1 MDDSQL
7 RLVIEAQN
15 RASKTLS
22 QIQRDVEKLSSS
34 MKSSMS
40 SAAGSTSSFA
50 SKAASALDGMASGI
64 MKLIKTTAAFT
75 AGGAFGGKYFVDL
88 ASSLQ
93 MTQRQIGVLTGSVGE
108 ANKVFGQLYNYTLGK
123 PIAFPDASKAAKTL
137 LGYGRTTQTVVKDM
151 DTLSRM
157 SIVNGADLQALA
169 LVFGQVTSRGALFGQ
184 DALQLIN
191 NNIPLTTI
199 LARHFGISMQEAS
212 EKINGGKVKAE
223 EFVKAMENYAASL
236 DIGQMTDTFQNRMI
250 SLSGTIRSVGLEI
263 LGIKID
269 PIKGMVIEAGGLFD
283 QMSNRV
289 TETTKLIKEHREE
302 IVKVVTFILQ
312 NAVPALKV
320 LIGMYVAAKAAALG
334 FKTAVAVS
342 DISKGWKDVT
352 KVTKEGATA
361 WTFVGAAAKTAVKG
375 ITSALGVMGTVGKVV
390 FSGLSSGAAGL
401 GAAISSIPIIGWIAI
416 VITAVV
422 GFVAWLYATN
432 EGFRNFVNGIVSQI
446 GAVLGQIGAVIGSVI
461 GNVASVIGSVIGVV
475 VNIVG
480 TIAGA
485 IGTAAGVIGSV
496 IGVIVGVVVNGIGI
510 VVGVISTII
519 GVIGKI
525 VGVISKVI
533 GTILNILTPVFQIID
548 LIITAIVGLGQIIW
562 IIFSGI
568 AEVVWTIISTVV
580 QIIGVVFY
588 GTIMAIWNNVLVPFG
603 EAVGYIFTHMGEVV
617 SMVMNVIAT
626 VVDVIVNVISSSMSV
641 IMSVVTTVWNAIAA
655 VISPILQVIWT
666 VISTVFNAIVG
677 VISSVMS
684 AIWGVITAVWN
695 AILPFVQPI
704 LNVMSAVI
712 STVFGG
718 IAAVVN
724 SLMNAIKTYIINP
737 VATAVGYVVG
747 TVGQIATSIKNAVQN
762 AYNAVV
768 NFVGNFTSAGKN
780 LIDGI
785 VKGVAGAKDA
795 VVNKIKEICSGAL
808 DAVKNFFGIKSPSRV
823 MAQMGKFMMQGWS
836 GGLESMRDA
845 VVKTATDIASDVYD
859 GLSGDMSLGG
869 LSFAGS
875 GINGSGATLAGSG
888 GVTNVSNSGGNRNT
902 TNQFNGQIV
911 INTPEAADAF
921 FKRLDRDGDLAS
933 MGVPT

>member
-64 MKLIKTTAAFT
+64 MKLIKTAAAFT

-157 SIVNGADLQALA
+157 SIVNGADLQALSV
-169 LVFGQVTSRGALFGQ
+169 VFGQVTSRGALFGQ

-289 TETTKLIKEHREE
+289 TETTKFIKEHREE

-446 GAVLGQIGAVIGSVI
+446 GAVLGQIGSVIGSVV
-461 GNVASVIGSVIGVV
+461 GSVASVIGSVIGVV

-485 IGTAAGVIGSV
+485 IGTAASVIGSV
-496 IGVIVGVVVNGIGI
+496 IGVIVGVVAKGISV
-510 VVGVISTII
+510 VVGVISTI
-519 GVIGKI
+519 
-525 VGVISKVI
+525 VGVISNVI
-533 GTILNILTPVFQIID
+533 STILTILTPVFQIVD
-548 LIITAIVGLGQIIW
+548 LIITAIVGFGQIVW
-562 IIFSGI
+562 TIFSGI
-568 AEVVWTIISTVV
+568 AEVVWTIISTIV
-580 QIIGVVFY
+580 QIIGVVLY

-603 EAVGYIFTHMGEVV
+603 EAVGYIFTHMGEVISAVMTFVITIV
-617 SMVMNVIAT
+617 S
-626 VVDVIVNVISSSMSV
+626 
-641 IMSVVTTVWNAIAA
+641 TVWNAIVA
-655 VISPILQVIWT
+655 VVTPILQVIWT
-666 VISTVFNAIVG
+666 VISTVFNAIVS

-695 AILPFVQPI
+695 AILPFIQPI

-712 STVFGG
+712 GAVFSG

-762 AYNAVV
+762 AYNAVA
-768 NFVGNFTSAGKN
+768 NFIGNFTSAGKN
-780 LIDGI
+780 LIDGL
-785 VKGVAGAKDA
+785 VKGVMGAKDA

-859 GLSGDMSLGG
+859 GLSGDMSFGG

-875 GINGSGATLAGSG
+875 GISGLGAAVAGG
-888 GVTNVSNSGGNRNT
+888 GGITNVSNSGGNRNT

>member
-40 SAAGSTSSFA
+40 SAASSTSSFA

-64 MKLIKTTAAFT
+64 MKLIKTAAAFT

-289 TETTKLIKEHREE
+289 TETTKFIKEHREE

-496 IGVIVGVVVNGIGI
+496 IGVIVGVVAKGISV
-510 VVGVISTII
+510 VVGVISTI
-519 GVIGKI
+519 
-525 VGVISKVI
+525 VGVISNVI
-533 GTILNILTPVFQIID
+533 STILTILTPVFQIVD
-548 LIITAIVGLGQIIW
+548 LIITAIVGFGQIVW
-562 IIFSGI
+562 TIFSGI
-568 AEVVWTIISTVV
+568 AEVVWTIISTIV
-580 QIIGVVFY
+580 QIIGVVLY

-603 EAVGYIFTHMGEVV
+603 EAVGYIFTHMGEVINAVMTFVITIV
-617 SMVMNVIAT
+617 SMA
-626 VVDVIVNVISSSMSV
+626 
-641 IMSVVTTVWNAIAA
+641 WNAIVA
-655 VISPILQVIWT
+655 VVTPILQVIWT
-666 VISTVFNAIVG
+666 VISTVFNAIVS

-684 AIWGVITAVWN
+684 AIWGVISAVWN
-695 AILPFVQPI
+695 AILPFIQPI

-712 STVFGG
+712 GAVFSG

-724 SLMNAIKTYIINP
+724 GLMNAIKNYIINP

-762 AYNAVV
+762 AYNAVAG
-768 NFVGNFTSAGKN
+768 FVGNFTSAGKN

-785 VKGVAGAKDA
+785 VKGVASAKDA

-888 GVTNVSNSGGNRNT
+888 GVTNVSNSGGNRST

>member
-64 MKLIKTTAAFT
+64 MKLIKTAAAFT

-432 EGFRNFVNGIVSQI
+432 EGFRNFVNGVVSQI

-485 IGTAAGVIGSV
+485 IGTAASVIGSV
-496 IGVIVGVVVNGIGI
+496 IGVIVGVVAKGIGV
-510 VVGVISTII
+510 VVGVISTI
-519 GVIGKI
+519 
-525 VGVISKVI
+525 VGVISNVI
-533 GTILNILTPVFQIID
+533 STILTILTPVFQIVD
-548 LIITAIVGLGQIIW
+548 LIITAIVGFGQIVW
-562 IIFSGI
+562 TIFSGI

-580 QIIGVVFY
+580 QIIGVVLY

-603 EAVGYIFTHMGEVV
+603 EAVGYIFTHMGEVINA
-617 SMVMNVIAT
+617 VMTFVVT
-626 VVDVIVNVISSSMSV
+626 VVS
-641 IMSVVTTVWNAIAA
+641 TVWNTIVA
-655 VISPILQVIWT
+655 VVTPILQVIWT
-666 VISTVFNAIVG
+666 VISTVFNAIVS

-695 AILPFVQPI
+695 AILPFIQPI

-762 AYNAVV
+762 AYNAVAG
-768 NFVGNFTSAGKN
+768 FIGNFTSAGKN
-780 LIDGI
+780 LIDGL
-785 VKGVAGAKDA
+785 VKGVMGAKDA

-875 GINGSGATLAGSG
+875 GISGLGAAVAGGG

>member
-64 MKLIKTTAAFT
+64 MKLIKTAAAFT

-289 TETTKLIKEHREE
+289 TETTKFIKEHREE

-446 GAVLGQIGAVIGSVI
+446 GAVLGQIGAVIGSVV

-485 IGTAAGVIGSV
+485 IGTAARTIGSV
-496 IGVIVGVVVNGIGI
+496 IGVIVGVVANGIGI
-510 VVGVISTII
+510 VVGVISTI
-519 GVIGKI
+519 

-533 GTILNILTPVFQIID
+533 STILTILTPVFQIVD
-548 LIITAIVGLGQIIW
+548 LIITAIVGFGQIVW
-562 IIFSGI
+562 TIFSGI
-568 AEVVWTIISTVV
+568 AEVVWTIISTIV
-580 QIIGVVFY
+580 QIIGVVLY

-603 EAVGYIFTHMGEVV
+603 EAVAYIFTHMGEVINAVMTFVITIV
-617 SMVMNVIAT
+617 S
-626 VVDVIVNVISSSMSV
+626 
-641 IMSVVTTVWNAIAA
+641 TVWNAIVA
-655 VISPILQVIWT
+655 VVTPILQVIWT
-666 VISTVFNAIVG
+666 VISTVFNAIVS

-695 AILPFVQPI
+695 AILPFIQPI

-780 LIDGI
+780 LIDGL
-785 VKGVAGAKDA
+785 VKGVMGAKDA

-875 GINGSGATLAGSG
+875 GISGLGAAVAGGG

>member
-22 QIQRDVEKLSSS
+22 QIQRDVEKLSGS

-64 MKLIKTTAAFT
+64 MKLIKTAAAFT

-289 TETTKLIKEHREE
+289 TETTKFIKEHREE

-320 LIGMYVAAKAAALG
+320 LIGMYVAVKAAALG

-375 ITSALGVMGTVGKVV
+375 ITSALGVLGTVGKVV

-446 GAVLGQIGAVIGSVI
+446 GAVLGQIG
-461 GNVASVIGSVIGVV
+461 SVIGSV
-475 VNIVG
+475 VG
-480 TIAGA
+480 SVAS
-485 IGTAAGVIGSV
+485 VIGSV
-496 IGVIVGVVVNGIGI
+496 IGVIVGVVAKGISV
-510 VVGVISTII
+510 VVGVISTI
-519 GVIGKI
+519 
-525 VGVISKVI
+525 VGVISNVI
-533 GTILNILTPVFQIID
+533 STILTILTPVFQIVD
-548 LIITAIVGLGQIIW
+548 LIITAIVGFGQIVW
-562 IIFSGI
+562 TIFSGI
-568 AEVVWTIISTVV
+568 AEVIWTIISTVV
-580 QIIGVVFY
+580 QIIGVVLY

-603 EAVGYIFTHMGEVV
+603 EAVGYIFTHMGEVISAVMTFVITIV
-617 SMVMNVIAT
+617 S
-626 VVDVIVNVISSSMSV
+626 
-641 IMSVVTTVWNAIAA
+641 TVWNAIVA
-655 VISPILQVIWT
+655 VVTPILQVIWT
-666 VISTVFNAIVG
+666 VISTVFNAIVS

-684 AIWGVITAVWN
+684 AIWGVITVVWN
-695 AILPFVQPI
+695 AILPFIQPI

-762 AYNAVV
+762 AYNAVAG
-768 NFVGNFTSAGKN
+768 FIGNFTSAGKN
-780 LIDGI
+780 LIDGL
-785 VKGVAGAKDA
+785 VKGVMGAKDA

-859 GLSGDMSLGG
+859 GLSGDMSFGG

-888 GVTNVSNSGGNRNT
+888 GITNVSNSGGNRNT

>member
-40 SAAGSTSSFA
+40 SAASSTSSFA

-64 MKLIKTTAAFT
+64 MKLIKTAAAFT

-289 TETTKLIKEHREE
+289 TETTKFIKEHREE

-375 ITSALGVMGTVGKVV
+375 ITSALGVMGMVGKVV

-401 GAAISSIPIIGWIAI
+401 GAAISSIPIVGWIAI
-416 VITAVV
+416 IITAVV

-446 GAVLGQIGAVIGSVI
+446 GAVLGQIGTVIGSVI
-461 GNVASVIGSVIGVV
+461 GNIASVIGSVISVV

-496 IGVIVGVVVNGIGI
+496 IGVIVGVVAKGISI
-510 VVGVISTII
+510 VVGVISTI
-519 GVIGKI
+519 

-533 GTILNILTPVFQIID
+533 STILTILTPVFQIVD
-548 LIITAIVGLGQIIW
+548 LIITAIVGFGQIVW
-562 IIFSGI
+562 TIFSGI
-568 AEVVWTIISTVV
+568 AEVVWTIISTIV
-580 QIIGVVFY
+580 QIIGVIFY

-603 EAVGYIFTHMGEVV
+603 EAVGYIFTHMGEVINA
-617 SMVMNVIAT
+617 VMTFVVT
-626 VVDVIVNVISSSMSV
+626 VVS
-641 IMSVVTTVWNAIAA
+641 TVWNTIVA
-655 VISPILQVIWT
+655 VVTPILQVIWT
-666 VISTVFNAIVG
+666 VISTVFNAIVS

-695 AILPFVQPI
+695 AILPFIQPI

-762 AYNAVV
+762 AYNAVAG
-768 NFVGNFTSAGKN
+768 FIGNFTSAGKN
-780 LIDGI
+780 LIDGL
-785 VKGVAGAKDA
+785 VKGVMGAKDA

-875 GINGSGATLAGSG
+875 GINGPGATLAGSG

>member
-64 MKLIKTTAAFT
+64 MKLIKTAAAFT

-289 TETTKLIKEHREE
+289 TETTKFIKEHREE

-334 FKTAVAVS
+334 FKTAVAVNYQ
-342 DISKGWKDVT
+342 DRK
-352 KVTKEGATA
+352 
-361 WTFVGAAAKTAVKG
+361 
-375 ITSALGVMGTVGKVV
+375 
-390 FSGLSSGAAGL
+390 
-401 GAAISSIPIIGWIAI
+401 
-416 VITAVV
+416 
-422 GFVAWLYATN
+422 
-432 EGFRNFVNGIVSQI
+432 
-446 GAVLGQIGAVIGSVI
+446 
-461 GNVASVIGSVIGVV
+461 
-475 VNIVG
+475 
-480 TIAGA
+480 
-485 IGTAAGVIGSV
+485 
-496 IGVIVGVVVNGIGI
+496 
-510 VVGVISTII
+510 
-519 GVIGKI
+519 
-525 VGVISKVI
+525 
-533 GTILNILTPVFQIID
+533 
-548 LIITAIVGLGQIIW
+548 
-562 IIFSGI
+562 
-568 AEVVWTIISTVV
+568 
-580 QIIGVVFY
+580 
-588 GTIMAIWNNVLVPFG
+588 
-603 EAVGYIFTHMGEVV
+603 
-617 SMVMNVIAT
+617 
-626 VVDVIVNVISSSMSV
+626 
-641 IMSVVTTVWNAIAA
+641 SVV
-655 VISPILQVIWT
+655 
-666 VISTVFNAIVG
+666 
-677 VISSVMS
+677 
-684 AIWGVITAVWN
+684 
-695 AILPFVQPI
+695 
-704 LNVMSAVI
+704 
-712 STVFGG
+712 
-718 IAAVVN
+718 
-724 SLMNAIKTYIINP
+724 
-737 VATAVGYVVG
+737 
-747 TVGQIATSIKNAVQN
+747 
-762 AYNAVV
+762 
-768 NFVGNFTSAGKN
+768 
-780 LIDGI
+780 
-785 VKGVAGAKDA
+785 
-795 VVNKIKEICSGAL
+795 
-808 DAVKNFFGIKSPSRV
+808 
-823 MAQMGKFMMQGWS
+823 
-836 GGLESMRDA
+836 
-845 VVKTATDIASDVYD
+845 
-859 GLSGDMSLGG
+859 
-869 LSFAGS
+869 
-875 GINGSGATLAGSG
+875 
-888 GVTNVSNSGGNRNT
+888 
-902 TNQFNGQIV
+902 
-911 INTPEAADAF
+911 
-921 FKRLDRDGDLAS
+921 
-933 MGVPT
+933 

>member
-40 SAAGSTSSFA
+40 SAAGSTTSFA

-64 MKLIKTTAAFT
+64 MKLIKTAAAFT

-352 KVTKEGATA
+352 KVTKEGASA

-432 EGFRNFVNGIVSQI
+432 EGFRNFVNGVVSQI
-446 GAVLGQIGAVIGSVI
+446 GAVLGQIGSVIGSVI

-485 IGTAAGVIGSV
+485 IGTAASVIGSV
-496 IGVIVGVVVNGIGI
+496 IGVIVGVVAKGISV
-510 VVGVISTII
+510 VVGVISTI
-519 GVIGKI
+519 
-525 VGVISKVI
+525 VGVISNVI
-533 GTILNILTPVFQIID
+533 STILTILTPVFQIVD
-548 LIITAIVGLGQIIW
+548 LIITAIVGFGQIVW
-562 IIFSGI
+562 TIFSGI
-568 AEVVWTIISTVV
+568 AEVVWTIISTIV
-580 QIIGVVFY
+580 QIIGVVLY

-603 EAVGYIFTHMGEVV
+603 EAVGYIFTHMGEVISAVMTFVITIV
-617 SMVMNVIAT
+617 S
-626 VVDVIVNVISSSMSV
+626 
-641 IMSVVTTVWNAIAA
+641 TVWNAIVA
-655 VISPILQVIWT
+655 VVTPILQVIWT

-695 AILPFVQPI
+695 AILPFIQPI

-762 AYNAVV
+762 AYNAVAG
-768 NFVGNFTSAGKN
+768 FIGNFTSAGKN
-780 LIDGI
+780 LIDGL
-785 VKGVAGAKDA
+785 VKGVMGAKDA
-795 VVNKIKEICSGAL
+795 VVNKIREICSGAL

-875 GINGSGATLAGSG
+875 GISGSGAAIAGSG

>member
-64 MKLIKTTAAFT
+64 MKLIKTAAAFT

-236 DIGQMTDTFQNRMI
+236 DITQMTDTFQNRMI

-289 TETTKLIKEHREE
+289 TETTKFIKEHREE

-401 GAAISSIPIIGWIAI
+401 GAAISSIPIVGWIAI
-416 VITAVV
+416 IVTAVV

-496 IGVIVGVVVNGIGI
+496 IGVIVSVVAKGISV
-510 VVGVISTII
+510 VVGVISTI
-519 GVIGKI
+519 
-525 VGVISKVI
+525 VGVISNVI
-533 GTILNILTPVFQIID
+533 STILTILTPVFQIVD
-548 LIITAIVGLGQIIW
+548 LIITAIVGFGQIVW
-562 IIFSGI
+562 TIFSGI
-568 AEVVWTIISTVV
+568 AEVIWTIISTVV
-580 QIIGVVFY
+580 QIIGVVLY

-603 EAVGYIFTHMGEVV
+603 EAVGYIFTHMGEVISAVMTFVITIV
-617 SMVMNVIAT
+617 S
-626 VVDVIVNVISSSMSV
+626 
-641 IMSVVTTVWNAIAA
+641 TVWNAIVA
-655 VISPILQVIWT
+655 VVTPILQVIWT
-666 VISTVFNAIVG
+666 VVSTVFGAIVS

-695 AILPFVQPI
+695 SILPFIQPI

-762 AYNAVV
+762 AYNAVAG
-768 NFVGNFTSAGKN
+768 FIGNFTSAGKN
-780 LIDGI
+780 LIDGL
-785 VKGVAGAKDA
+785 VKGVMGAKDA

>member
-22 QIQRDVEKLSSS
+22 QVQRDVEKLSSS

-40 SAAGSTSSFA
+40 SAAGSTTSFA

-64 MKLIKTTAAFT
+64 MKLIKTAAAFT

-236 DIGQMTDTFQNRMI
+236 DITQMTDTFQNRMI

-289 TETTKLIKEHREE
+289 TETTKFIKEHREE

-352 KVTKEGATA
+352 KVTKDGATA

-416 VITAVV
+416 IITAVV

-461 GNVASVIGSVIGVV
+461 GNVASVIGSVISVV
-475 VNIVG
+475 VSIVG

-485 IGTAAGVIGSV
+485 IGTAASVIGSV
-496 IGVIVGVVVNGIGI
+496 IGVIVGVVARGIGI
-510 VVGVISTII
+510 VVGVISTI
-519 GVIGKI
+519 

-533 GTILNILTPVFQIID
+533 STILTILTPVFQIVD
-548 LIITAIVGLGQIIW
+548 LIITAIVGFGQIVW
-562 IIFSGI
+562 TIFSGI
-568 AEVVWTIISTVV
+568 AEVVWTIISTIV
-580 QIIGVVFY
+580 QIIGVIFY

-603 EAVGYIFTHMGEVV
+603 EAVGYIFTHMGEVINA
-617 SMVMNVIAT
+617 VMTFVVT
-626 VVDVIVNVISSSMSV
+626 VVS
-641 IMSVVTTVWNAIAA
+641 TVWNTIVA
-655 VISPILQVIWT
+655 VVTPILQVIWT
-666 VISTVFNAIVG
+666 VISTVFNAIVS

-684 AIWGVITAVWN
+684 AIWGVISAVWS
-695 AILPFVQPI
+695 AILPFIQPI

-762 AYNAVV
+762 AYNAVAG
-768 NFVGNFTSAGKN
+768 FVGNFTSAGKN

-888 GVTNVSNSGGNRNT
+888 GVTNVTNSGGNRST

>member
-64 MKLIKTTAAFT
+64 MKLIKTAAAFT

-283 QMSNRV
+283 QMSNRI

-352 KVTKEGATA
+352 KVTKEGASA

-375 ITSALGVMGTVGKVV
+375 ITGALGVLGTVGKVV
-390 FSGLSSGAAGL
+390 FSGLSSGAASL
-401 GAAISSIPIIGWIAI
+401 GAAISSIPIIGWIALI
-416 VITAVV
+416 ITAVV

-446 GAVLGQIGAVIGSVI
+446 GAVLGQIGAVIGSVVGSI
-461 GNVASVIGSVIGVV
+461 AGAIGSVIGVV
-475 VNIVG
+475 ANIVG

-485 IGTAAGVIGSV
+485 IGTAASVIGSV
-496 IGVIVGVVVNGIGI
+496 IGVIVGVVAKGISI
-510 VVGVISTII
+510 VVGVISTI
-519 GVIGKI
+519 
-525 VGVISKVI
+525 VGVISNVI
-533 GTILNILTPVFQIID
+533 STILTILTPVFQIVD
-548 LIITAIVGLGQIIW
+548 LIITAIVGFGQIVW
-562 IIFSGI
+562 TIFSGI
-568 AEVVWTIISTVV
+568 AEVVWTIISTIV
-580 QIIGVVFY
+580 QIIGVVLY

-603 EAVGYIFTHMGEVV
+603 EAVGYIFTHMGEVISAVMTFVITIV
-617 SMVMNVIAT
+617 S
-626 VVDVIVNVISSSMSV
+626 
-641 IMSVVTTVWNAIAA
+641 TVWNAIVA
-655 VISPILQVIWT
+655 VVTPILQVIWT
-666 VISTVFNAIVG
+666 VISTVFNAIVS

-695 AILPFVQPI
+695 AILPFIQPI

-762 AYNAVV
+762 AYNAVAG
-768 NFVGNFTSAGKN
+768 FIGNFTSAGKN
-780 LIDGI
+780 LIDGL
-785 VKGVAGAKDA
+785 VKGVMGAKDA

-875 GINGSGATLAGSG
+875 GISGLGATVAGSG
-888 GVTNVSNSGGNRNT
+888 GITNVSNSGGNRNT

>member
-40 SAAGSTSSFA
+40 SAASSTSSFA

-64 MKLIKTTAAFT
+64 MKLIKTAAAFT

-289 TETTKLIKEHREE
+289 TETTKFIKEHREE

-496 IGVIVGVVVNGIGI
+496 IGVIVGVVAKGISV
-510 VVGVISTII
+510 VVGVISTI
-519 GVIGKI
+519 
-525 VGVISKVI
+525 VGVISNVI
-533 GTILNILTPVFQIID
+533 STILTILTPVFQIVD
-548 LIITAIVGLGQIIW
+548 LIITAIVGFGQIVW
-562 IIFSGI
+562 TIFSGI
-568 AEVVWTIISTVV
+568 AEVVWTIISTIV
-580 QIIGVVFY
+580 QIIGVVLY

-603 EAVGYIFTHMGEVV
+603 EAVGYIFTHMGEVINAVMTFVITIV
-617 SMVMNVIAT
+617 SMA
-626 VVDVIVNVISSSMSV
+626 
-641 IMSVVTTVWNAIAA
+641 WNAIVA
-655 VISPILQVIWT
+655 VVTPILQVIWT
-666 VISTVFNAIVG
+666 VISTVFNAIVS

-684 AIWGVITAVWN
+684 AIWGVISAVWS
-695 AILPFVQPI
+695 AILPFIQPI

-724 SLMNAIKTYIINP
+724 SLMNTIKTYIINP

-762 AYNAVV
+762 AYNAVAG
-768 NFVGNFTSAGKN
+768 FVGNFTSAGKN

-875 GINGSGATLAGSG
+875 GINGPGATLAGSG

>member
-40 SAAGSTSSFA
+40 SAAGSTTSFA

-64 MKLIKTTAAFT
+64 MKLIKTAAAFT

-289 TETTKLIKEHREE
+289 TETTKFIKEHREE

-416 VITAVV
+416 IITAVV

-485 IGTAAGVIGSV
+485 IGTAARTIGSV
-496 IGVIVGVVVNGIGI
+496 IGVIVGVVANGIGI
-510 VVGVISTII
+510 VIGVIST
-519 GVIGKI
+519 I

-533 GTILNILTPVFQIID
+533 STILTILTPVFQIVD
-548 LIITAIVGLGQIIW
+548 LIITAIVGFGQIVW
-562 IIFSGI
+562 TIFSGI
-568 AEVVWTIISTVV
+568 AEVVWTIISTIV
-580 QIIGVVFY
+580 QIIGVIFY

-603 EAVGYIFTHMGEVV
+603 EAVGYIFTHMGEVINA
-617 SMVMNVIAT
+617 VMT
-626 VVDVIVNVISSSMSV
+626 F
-641 IMSVVTTVWNAIAA
+641 VVTIVSTVWNTIVA
-655 VISPILQVIWT
+655 VVTPILQVIWT

-684 AIWGVITAVWN
+684 AVWGVISAVWS
-695 AILPFVQPI
+695 AILPFIQPI

-724 SLMNAIKTYIINP
+724 GLMNAIKNYIINP

-762 AYNAVV
+762 AYNAVAG
-768 NFVGNFTSAGKN
+768 FIGNFTSAGKN
-780 LIDGI
+780 LIDGL
-785 VKGVAGAKDA
+785 VKGVMGAKDA

-875 GINGSGATLAGSG
+875 GISGLGATVAGSG
-888 GVTNVSNSGGNRNT
+888 GITNVSNSGGNRNT

-933 MGVPT
+933 MGVST

>member
-64 MKLIKTTAAFT
+64 MKLIKTAAAFT

-289 TETTKLIKEHREE
+289 TETTKFIKEHREE

-475 VNIVG
+475 
-480 TIAGA
+480 A
-485 IGTAAGVIGSV
+485 
-496 IGVIVGVVVNGIGI
+496 NGIGI

-519 GVIGKI
+519 GVITKI

-655 VISPILQVIWT
+655 VIAPILQVIWT
-666 VISTVFNAIVG
+666 VISTVFNAIVS

-695 AILPFVQPI
+695 AILPFIQPI

-712 STVFGG
+712 GAVFSG

-724 SLMNAIKTYIINP
+724 GLMNAIKNYIINP

-785 VKGVAGAKDA
+785 VKGVASAKDA

-875 GINGSGATLAGSG
+875 GINGPGATLAGSG

>member
-40 SAAGSTSSFA
+40 SAAGSTTSFA

-64 MKLIKTTAAFT
+64 MKLIKTAAAFT

-289 TETTKLIKEHREE
+289 TETTKFIKEHREE

-375 ITSALGVMGTVGKVV
+375 ITSALGVLGTVGKVV

-416 VITAVV
+416 IITAVV

-446 GAVLGQIGAVIGSVI
+446 GAVLGQIGSVIGSVI

-496 IGVIVGVVVNGIGI
+496 IGVIVGVVAKGISV
-510 VVGVISTII
+510 VVGVISTI
-519 GVIGKI
+519 VS
-525 VGVISKVI
+525 VISSVI
-533 GTILNILTPVFQIID
+533 STILTILTPVFQIVD
-548 LIITAIVGLGQIIW
+548 LIITAIVGFGQIVW
-562 IIFSGI
+562 TIFSGI

-580 QIIGVVFY
+580 QIIGVVLY

-603 EAVGYIFTHMGEVV
+603 EAVGYIFTHMGEVISAVMTFVITIV
-617 SMVMNVIAT
+617 S
-626 VVDVIVNVISSSMSV
+626 
-641 IMSVVTTVWNAIAA
+641 TVWNAIVA
-655 VISPILQVIWT
+655 VVTPILQVIWT
-666 VISTVFNAIVG
+666 VISTVFNAIVS

-695 AILPFVQPI
+695 AILPFIQPI

-762 AYNAVV
+762 AYNAVA
-768 NFVGNFTSAGKN
+768 NFVSNFTSAGKN
-780 LIDGI
+780 LIDGL
-785 VKGVAGAKDA
+785 VKGVMGAKDA

-888 GVTNVSNSGGNRNT
+888 GVTNVSNSGGNRST

>member
-64 MKLIKTTAAFT
+64 MNLIKTAAAFT

-289 TETTKLIKEHREE
+289 TETTKFIKEHREE

-375 ITSALGVMGTVGKVV
+375 ITSALGVMGMVGKVV

-401 GAAISSIPIIGWIAI
+401 GAAISSIPIVGWIAI
-416 VITAVV
+416 IITAVV

-446 GAVLGQIGAVIGSVI
+446 GAVLGQIGTVIGSVI
-461 GNVASVIGSVIGVV
+461 GNIASVIGSVISVV

-496 IGVIVGVVVNGIGI
+496 IGVIVGVVAKGISI
-510 VVGVISTII
+510 VVGVISTI
-519 GVIGKI
+519 

-533 GTILNILTPVFQIID
+533 STILTILTPVFQIVD
-548 LIITAIVGLGQIIW
+548 LIITAIVGFGQIVW
-562 IIFSGI
+562 TIFSGI
-568 AEVVWTIISTVV
+568 AEVVWTIISTIV
-580 QIIGVVFY
+580 QIIGVIFY

-603 EAVGYIFTHMGEVV
+603 EAVGYIFTHMGEVINA
-617 SMVMNVIAT
+617 VMTFVVT
-626 VVDVIVNVISSSMSV
+626 VVS
-641 IMSVVTTVWNAIAA
+641 TVWNTIVA
-655 VISPILQVIWT
+655 VVTPILQVIWT
-666 VISTVFNAIVG
+666 VISTVFNAIVS

-695 AILPFVQPI
+695 AILPFIQPI

-762 AYNAVV
+762 AYNAVAG
-768 NFVGNFTSAGKN
+768 FIGNFTSAGKN
-780 LIDGI
+780 LIDGL
-785 VKGVAGAKDA
+785 VKGVMGAKDA

-875 GINGSGATLAGSG
+875 GINGPGATLAGSG

>member
-64 MKLIKTTAAFT
+64 MKLIKTAAAFT

-93 MTQRQIGVLTGSVGE
+93 MTQRQIGVLTGSVDE

-352 KVTKEGATA
+352 KVTKEGASA

-375 ITSALGVMGTVGKVV
+375 ITGALGVLGTVGKVV
-390 FSGLSSGAAGL
+390 FSGLSSGAASL

-416 VITAVV
+416 IITAVV

-432 EGFRNFVNGIVSQI
+432 EG
-446 GAVLGQIGAVIGSVI
+446 L
-461 GNVASVIGSVIGVV
+461 
-475 VNIVG
+475 
-480 TIAGA
+480 
-485 IGTAAGVIGSV
+485 
-496 IGVIVGVVVNGIGI
+496 
-510 VVGVISTII
+510 
-519 GVIGKI
+519 
-525 VGVISKVI
+525 
-533 GTILNILTPVFQIID
+533 L
-548 LIITAIVGLGQIIW
+548 
-562 IIFSGI
+562 
-568 AEVVWTIISTVV
+568 
-580 QIIGVVFY
+580 
-588 GTIMAIWNNVLVPFG
+588 
-603 EAVGYIFTHMGEVV
+603 
-617 SMVMNVIAT
+617 
-626 VVDVIVNVISSSMSV
+626 
-641 IMSVVTTVWNAIAA
+641 
-655 VISPILQVIWT
+655 
-666 VISTVFNAIVG
+666 
-677 VISSVMS
+677 
-684 AIWGVITAVWN
+684 
-695 AILPFVQPI
+695 
-704 LNVMSAVI
+704 
-712 STVFGG
+712 
-718 IAAVVN
+718 
-724 SLMNAIKTYIINP
+724 
-737 VATAVGYVVG
+737 
-747 TVGQIATSIKNAVQN
+747 
-762 AYNAVV
+762 
-768 NFVGNFTSAGKN
+768 
-780 LIDGI
+780 
-785 VKGVAGAKDA
+785 
-795 VVNKIKEICSGAL
+795 
-808 DAVKNFFGIKSPSRV
+808 
-823 MAQMGKFMMQGWS
+823 
-836 GGLESMRDA
+836 
-845 VVKTATDIASDVYD
+845 
-859 GLSGDMSLGG
+859 
-869 LSFAGS
+869 
-875 GINGSGATLAGSG
+875 
-888 GVTNVSNSGGNRNT
+888 
-902 TNQFNGQIV
+902 
-911 INTPEAADAF
+911 
-921 FKRLDRDGDLAS
+921 
-933 MGVPT
+933 

>member
-40 SAAGSTSSFA
+40 SAAGSTTSFA

-64 MKLIKTTAAFT
+64 MKLIKTAAAFT

-289 TETTKLIKEHREE
+289 TETTKFIKEHREE
-302 IVKVVTFILQ
+302 IVKVATFILQ

-401 GAAISSIPIIGWIAI
+401 GAAISSIPIVGWIAI
-416 VITAVV
+416 IVTAVV

-446 GAVLGQIGAVIGSVI
+446 GAVLGQIGAVIGSII

-480 TIAGA
+480 TIARA
-485 IGTAAGVIGSV
+485 IGTAARTIGSV
-496 IGVIVGVVVNGIGI
+496 IGVIVGVVANGIGI
-510 VVGVISTII
+510 VIGVIST
-519 GVIGKI
+519 I

-533 GTILNILTPVFQIID
+533 STILTILTPVFQIVD
-548 LIITAIVGLGQIIW
+548 LIITAIVGFGQIVW
-562 IIFSGI
+562 TIFSGI
-568 AEVVWTIISTVV
+568 AEVVWTIISTIV
-580 QIIGVVFY
+580 QIIGVIFY

-603 EAVGYIFTHMGEVV
+603 EAVGYIFTHMGEVINA
-617 SMVMNVIAT
+617 VMTFVVT
-626 VVDVIVNVISSSMSV
+626 VVS
-641 IMSVVTTVWNAIAA
+641 TVWNTIVA
-655 VISPILQVIWT
+655 VVTPILQVIWT
-666 VISTVFNAIVG
+666 VISTVFNAIVS

-695 AILPFVQPI
+695 AILPFIQPI

-762 AYNAVV
+762 AYNAVAG
-768 NFVGNFTSAGKN
+768 FVGNFTSAGKN

-875 GINGSGATLAGSG
+875 GINGPGATVAGGG

>member
-64 MKLIKTTAAFT
+64 MKLIKTAAAFT
-75 AGGAFGGKYFVDL
+75 AGGAFGGKYFIDL

-289 TETTKLIKEHREE
+289 TETTKFIKEHREE

-352 KVTKEGATA
+352 KVTKEGASA

-375 ITSALGVMGTVGKVV
+375 ITGALGVMGTVGKVV
-390 FSGLSSGAAGL
+390 FSGLSSGAASL

-416 VITAVV
+416 IITAVV

-485 IGTAAGVIGSV
+485 IGTAASVIGSV
-496 IGVIVGVVVNGIGI
+496 IGVIVGVVAKGISV
-510 VVGVISTII
+510 VVGVISTI
-519 GVIGKI
+519 
-525 VGVISKVI
+525 VGVISNVI
-533 GTILNILTPVFQIID
+533 STILTILTPVFQIVD
-548 LIITAIVGLGQIIW
+548 LIITAIVGFGQIVW
-562 IIFSGI
+562 TIFSGI
-568 AEVVWTIISTVV
+568 AEVVWTIISTIV
-580 QIIGVVFY
+580 QIIGVVLY

-603 EAVGYIFTHMGEVV
+603 EAVAYIFTHMGEVISAVMAFVITIV
-617 SMVMNVIAT
+617 S
-626 VVDVIVNVISSSMSV
+626 
-641 IMSVVTTVWNAIAA
+641 TVWNAIVA
-655 VISPILQVIWT
+655 VVTPILQVIWT
-666 VISTVFNAIVG
+666 VTSTVFNAIVS

-695 AILPFVQPI
+695 AILPFIQPI

-712 STVFGG
+712 GAVFSG

-724 SLMNAIKTYIINP
+724 GLMNAIKNYIINP

-762 AYNAVV
+762 AYNAVA
-768 NFVGNFTSAGKN
+768 NFVSNFTSAGKN
-780 LIDGI
+780 LIDGL
-785 VKGVAGAKDA
+785 VKGVMGAKDA

-859 GLSGDMSLGG
+859 GLSGDMSFGG

-875 GINGSGATLAGSG
+875 GISGRGAAVAGGG

>member
-40 SAAGSTSSFA
+40 SAASSTSSFA

-64 MKLIKTTAAFT
+64 MKLIKTAAAFT

-289 TETTKLIKEHREE
+289 TETTKFIKEHREE

-496 IGVIVGVVVNGIGI
+496 IGVIVGVVAKGISV
-510 VVGVISTII
+510 VVGVISTI
-519 GVIGKI
+519 
-525 VGVISKVI
+525 VGVISNVI
-533 GTILNILTPVFQIID
+533 STILTILTPVFQIVD
-548 LIITAIVGLGQIIW
+548 LIITAIVGFGQIVW
-562 IIFSGI
+562 TIFSGI
-568 AEVVWTIISTVV
+568 AEVVWTIISTIV
-580 QIIGVVFY
+580 QIIGVVLY

-603 EAVGYIFTHMGEVV
+603 EAVGYIFTHMGEVINAVMTFVITIV
-617 SMVMNVIAT
+617 SMA
-626 VVDVIVNVISSSMSV
+626 
-641 IMSVVTTVWNAIAA
+641 WNAIVA
-655 VISPILQVIWT
+655 VVTPILQVIWT
-666 VISTVFNAIVG
+666 VISTVFNAIVS

-684 AIWGVITAVWN
+684 AIWGVISAVWN
-695 AILPFVQPI
+695 AILPFIQPI

-712 STVFGG
+712 GAVFSG

-724 SLMNAIKTYIINP
+724 GLMNAIKNYIINP

-762 AYNAVV
+762 AYNAVAG
-768 NFVGNFTSAGKN
+768 FVGNFTSAGKN

-785 VKGVAGAKDA
+785 VKGVASAKDA

-875 GINGSGATLAGSG
+875 GINGPGATLAGSG

>member
-40 SAAGSTSSFA
+40 SAAGSTTSFA

-64 MKLIKTTAAFT
+64 MKLIKTAAAFT

-289 TETTKLIKEHREE
+289 TETTKFIKEHREE

-352 KVTKEGATA
+352 KVTKEGSTA

-375 ITSALGVMGTVGKVV
+375 ITGALSVMGTVGKVV

-432 EGFRNFVNGIVSQI
+432 EGFRNFVNGVVSQI
-446 GAVLGQIGAVIGSVI
+446 GAVLGQIGAVIGSVV
-461 GNVASVIGSVIGVV
+461 GSVASVIGSVIGVV

-496 IGVIVGVVVNGIGI
+496 IGVIVGVVAKGISV
-510 VVGVISTII
+510 VVGVISTI
-519 GVIGKI
+519 
-525 VGVISKVI
+525 VGVISNVI
-533 GTILNILTPVFQIID
+533 STILTILTPVFQIVD
-548 LIITAIVGLGQIIW
+548 LIITAIVGFGQIVW
-562 IIFSGI
+562 TIFSGI
-568 AEVVWTIISTVV
+568 AEVVWTIISTIV
-580 QIIGVVFY
+580 QIIGVVLY

-603 EAVGYIFTHMGEVV
+603 EAVGYIFTHMGEVISAVMTFVITIV
-617 SMVMNVIAT
+617 S
-626 VVDVIVNVISSSMSV
+626 
-641 IMSVVTTVWNAIAA
+641 TVWNAIVA
-655 VISPILQVIWT
+655 VVTPILQVIWT
-666 VISTVFNAIVG
+666 VISTVFNAIVS

-695 AILPFVQPI
+695 AILPFIQPI

-762 AYNAVV
+762 AYNAVA
-768 NFVGNFTSAGKN
+768 NFVSNFTSAGKN
-780 LIDGI
+780 LIDGL
-785 VKGVAGAKDA
+785 VKGVMGAKDA

-823 MAQMGKFMMQGWS
+823 MAQIGKFMMQGWS

-875 GINGSGATLAGSG
+875 GINGSGATLAGGG

>member
-64 MKLIKTTAAFT
+64 MKLIKTAAAFT

-236 DIGQMTDTFQNRMI
+236 DITQMTDTFQNRMI

-432 EGFRNFVNGIVSQI
+432 EGFRNFVNGIVGQI
-446 GAVLGQIGAVIGSVI
+446 GAVLGQIGAVIGSVV
-461 GNVASVIGSVIGVV
+461 GSVASVIGSVIGVV

-496 IGVIVGVVVNGIGI
+496 IGVIVGVVAKGISV
-510 VVGVISTII
+510 VVGVISTI
-519 GVIGKI
+519 
-525 VGVISKVI
+525 VGVISNVI
-533 GTILNILTPVFQIID
+533 STILTILTPVFQIVD
-548 LIITAIVGLGQIIW
+548 LIITAIVGFGQIVW
-562 IIFSGI
+562 TIFSGI
-568 AEVVWTIISTVV
+568 AEVVWTIISTIV
-580 QIIGVVFY
+580 QIIGVVLY

-603 EAVGYIFTHMGEVV
+603 EAVGYIFTHMGEVISAVMTFVITIV
-617 SMVMNVIAT
+617 S
-626 VVDVIVNVISSSMSV
+626 
-641 IMSVVTTVWNAIAA
+641 TVWNAIVA
-655 VISPILQVIWT
+655 VVTPILQVIWT
-666 VISTVFNAIVG
+666 VISTVFNAIVS

-695 AILPFVQPI
+695 AILPFIQPI

-724 SLMNAIKTYIINP
+724 GLMNAIKNYIINP

-859 GLSGDMSLGG
+859 GLSGDISFGG

>member
-40 SAAGSTSSFA
+40 SAAGSTTSFA

-64 MKLIKTTAAFT
+64 MKLIKTAAAFT

-289 TETTKLIKEHREE
+289 TETTKFIKEHREE

-416 VITAVV
+416 IITAVV

-485 IGTAAGVIGSV
+485 IGTAARTIGSV
-496 IGVIVGVVVNGIGI
+496 IGVIVGVVANGIGI
-510 VVGVISTII
+510 VVGVISTI
-519 GVIGKI
+519 
-525 VGVISKVI
+525 VGVISNVI
-533 GTILNILTPVFQIID
+533 GTIITILTPVFQIVD
-548 LIITAIVGLGQIIW
+548 LIITAIVGFGQIVW
-562 IIFSGI
+562 TIFSGI

-580 QIIGVVFY
+580 QIIGVVLY

-603 EAVGYIFTHMGEVV
+603 EAVAYIFTHIGEVINAVMTFVITIV
-617 SMVMNVIAT
+617 S
-626 VVDVIVNVISSSMSV
+626 
-641 IMSVVTTVWNAIAA
+641 TVWNAIVA
-655 VISPILQVIWT
+655 VVTPILQVIWT

-695 AILPFVQPI
+695 AILPFIQPI

-712 STVFGG
+712 SAVFGG

-724 SLMNAIKTYIINP
+724 GLMNAIKNYIINP

-762 AYNAVV
+762 AYNAVAG
-768 NFVGNFTSAGKN
+768 FVGNFTSAGKN

-785 VKGVAGAKDA
+785 VKGVASAKDA

-845 VVKTATDIASDVYD
+845 VVRTATDIASDVYD

-875 GINGSGATLAGSG
+875 GINGPGATLAGSG

>member
-22 QIQRDVEKLSSS
+22 QVQRDVEKLSSS

-50 SKAASALDGMASGI
+50 SKAASALDGMASRI
-64 MKLIKTTAAFT
+64 MKLIKTAAAFT

-289 TETTKLIKEHREE
+289 TETTKFIKEHREE

-496 IGVIVGVVVNGIGI
+496 IGVIVGVVAKGIGI
-510 VVGVISTII
+510 VVGVISTI
-519 GVIGKI
+519 
-525 VGVISKVI
+525 VGVISRVI
-533 GTILNILTPVFQIID
+533 GTIITILTPVFQIID
-548 LIITAIVGLGQIIW
+548 LIITAIVGFGQIVW
-562 IIFSGI
+562 TIFSGI

-580 QIIGVVFY
+580 QIIGVVLY

-603 EAVGYIFTHMGEVV
+603 EAVAYIFTHIGEVINAVMTFVITIV
-617 SMVMNVIAT
+617 S
-626 VVDVIVNVISSSMSV
+626 
-641 IMSVVTTVWNAIAA
+641 TVWNAIVA
-655 VISPILQVIWT
+655 VVTPILQVIWT
-666 VISTVFNAIVG
+666 VISTVFNAVVG

-695 AILPFVQPI
+695 AILPFIQPI

-724 SLMNAIKTYIINP
+724 GLMNAIKNYIINP

-875 GINGSGATLAGSG
+875 GINGPGATLAGSG
-888 GVTNVSNSGGNRNT
+888 GVTNVSNSGGNRST

>member
-40 SAAGSTSSFA
+40 SAAGSTTSFA

-64 MKLIKTTAAFT
+64 MKLIKTAAAFT

-289 TETTKLIKEHREE
+289 TETTKFIKEHREE

-401 GAAISSIPIIGWIAI
+401 GAAISSIPIVGWIAI
-416 VITAVV
+416 IITAVV

-446 GAVLGQIGAVIGSVI
+446 GAVLGQIGTVIGSVI
-461 GNVASVIGSVIGVV
+461 GNIASVIGSVISVV

-496 IGVIVGVVVNGIGI
+496 IGVIVGVVAKGISI
-510 VVGVISTII
+510 VVGVISTI
-519 GVIGKI
+519 

-533 GTILNILTPVFQIID
+533 STILTILTPVFQIVD
-548 LIITAIVGLGQIIW
+548 LIITAIVGFGQIVW
-562 IIFSGI
+562 TIFSGI
-568 AEVVWTIISTVV
+568 AEVVWTIISTIV
-580 QIIGVVFY
+580 QIIGVIFY

-603 EAVGYIFTHMGEVV
+603 EAVGYIFTHMGEVINA
-617 SMVMNVIAT
+617 VMTFVVT
-626 VVDVIVNVISSSMSV
+626 VVS
-641 IMSVVTTVWNAIAA
+641 TVWNTIVA
-655 VISPILQVIWT
+655 VVTPILQVIWT
-666 VISTVFNAIVG
+666 VISTVFNAIVS

-695 AILPFVQPI
+695 AILPFIQPI

-712 STVFGG
+712 NAVFSG

-724 SLMNAIKTYIINP
+724 GLMNAIKNYIINP

-875 GINGSGATLAGSG
+875 GINGPGATLTGSG

>member
-64 MKLIKTTAAFT
+64 MKLIKTAAAFT
-75 AGGAFGGKYFVDL
+75 AGGAFGGKYFIDL

-302 IVKVVTFILQ
+302 IVKVVTFVLQ

-361 WTFVGAAAKTAVKG
+361 WTFVGAAAKTAVRG

-432 EGFRNFVNGIVSQI
+432 EGFRNFVNGVVGQI

-485 IGTAAGVIGSV
+485 IGTAARTIGSV
-496 IGVIVGVVVNGIGI
+496 IGVIVGVVAKGISI
-510 VVGVISTII
+510 VVGVISTI
-519 GVIGKI
+519 
-525 VGVISKVI
+525 VGVISNVI
-533 GTILNILTPVFQIID
+533 STILTILTPVFQIVD
-548 LIITAIVGLGQIIW
+548 LIITAIVGFGQIVW
-562 IIFSGI
+562 TIFSGI
-568 AEVVWTIISTVV
+568 AEVVWTIISTIV
-580 QIIGVVFY
+580 QIIGVVLY

-603 EAVGYIFTHMGEVV
+603 EAVGYIFTHMGEVISAVMTFVITIV
-617 SMVMNVIAT
+617 S
-626 VVDVIVNVISSSMSV
+626 
-641 IMSVVTTVWNAIAA
+641 TVWNAIVA
-655 VISPILQVIWT
+655 VVTPILQVIWT

-695 AILPFVQPI
+695 AILPFIQPI

-737 VATAVGYVVG
+737 VATAVSYVVG

-762 AYNAVV
+762 AYNAVAG
-768 NFVGNFTSAGKN
+768 FIGNFTSAGKN
-780 LIDGI
+780 LIDGL
-785 VKGVAGAKDA
+785 VKGVMGAKDA

>member
-40 SAAGSTSSFA
+40 SAAGSTTSFA

-64 MKLIKTTAAFT
+64 MKLIKTAAAFT

-212 EKINGGKVKAE
+212 EKISGGKVKAE

-250 SLSGTIRSVGLEI
+250 SLSGTIRSVGLEV

-289 TETTKLIKEHREE
+289 TETTKFIKEHREE

-352 KVTKEGATA
+352 KVTKDGATA
-361 WTFVGAAAKTAVKG
+361 WTFVGAAAKTVVKG
-375 ITSALGVMGTVGKVV
+375 ITGALGVLGTVGKVV

-416 VITAVV
+416 IITAVV

-432 EGFRNFVNGIVSQI
+432 EGFRNFVNGVVSQI
-446 GAVLGQIGAVIGSVI
+446 GAVLGQIGAVIGSVVGSI
-461 GNVASVIGSVIGVV
+461 ASVIGSVIGVV

-496 IGVIVGVVVNGIGI
+496 IGVIVGVVAKGIGV
-510 VVGVISTII
+510 VVGVISTI
-519 GVIGKI
+519 
-525 VGVISKVI
+525 VGVISNVI
-533 GTILNILTPVFQIID
+533 GTIITILTPVFQIVD
-548 LIITAIVGLGQIIW
+548 LIITAIVGFGQIVW
-562 IIFSGI
+562 TIFSGI

-580 QIIGVVFY
+580 QIIGVVLY

-603 EAVGYIFTHMGEVV
+603 EAVAYIFTHIGEVINAVMTFVITIV
-617 SMVMNVIAT
+617 S
-626 VVDVIVNVISSSMSV
+626 
-641 IMSVVTTVWNAIAA
+641 TVWNAIVA
-655 VISPILQVIWT
+655 VVTPILQVIWT
-666 VISTVFNAIVG
+666 VISTVFNAVVG

-695 AILPFVQPI
+695 AILPFIQPI

-712 STVFGG
+712 GAVFSG

-724 SLMNAIKTYIINP
+724 GLMNAIKNYIINP

-747 TVGQIATSIKNAVQN
+747 TVGQIATSIKNAVQD
-762 AYNAVV
+762 AYNAAA
-768 NFVGNFTSAGKN
+768 NFIGNFTSAGKN
-780 LIDGI
+780 LIDGL
-785 VKGVAGAKDA
+785 VKGMMGAKDA

-875 GINGSGATLAGSG
+875 GINGPGATLAGSG

>member
-64 MKLIKTTAAFT
+64 MKLIKTAAAFT

-289 TETTKLIKEHREE
+289 TETTKFIKEHREE

-416 VITAVV
+416 IITAVV

-485 IGTAAGVIGSV
+485 IGTAASVIGSV
-496 IGVIVGVVVNGIGI
+496 IGMIVSVVAKGISV
-510 VVGVISTII
+510 VVGVISTI
-519 GVIGKI
+519 
-525 VGVISKVI
+525 VGVISNVI
-533 GTILNILTPVFQIID
+533 STILTILTPVFQIVD
-548 LIITAIVGLGQIIW
+548 LIITAIVGFGQIVW
-562 IIFSGI
+562 TIFSGI

-580 QIIGVVFY
+580 QIIGVVLY

-603 EAVGYIFTHMGEVV
+603 EAVGYIFTHMGEVISAVMTFVITIV
-617 SMVMNVIAT
+617 S
-626 VVDVIVNVISSSMSV
+626 
-641 IMSVVTTVWNAIAA
+641 TVWNAIVA
-655 VISPILQVIWT
+655 VVTPILQVIWT

-695 AILPFVQPI
+695 AILPFIQPI

-762 AYNAVV
+762 AYNAVAG
-768 NFVGNFTSAGKN
+768 FVGNFTSAGKN

-785 VKGVAGAKDA
+785 VKGVASAKDA